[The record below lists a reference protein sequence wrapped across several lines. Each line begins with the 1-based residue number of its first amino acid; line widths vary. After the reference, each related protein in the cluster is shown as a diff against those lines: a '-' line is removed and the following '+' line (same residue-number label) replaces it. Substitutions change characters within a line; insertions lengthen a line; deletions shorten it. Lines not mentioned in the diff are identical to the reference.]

1 MVVEFFTNN
10 YLLTLKEWSYMGD
23 DEKILYIAHDN
34 MVIKDNK
41 GKILD
46 FRYFL
51 SSATFQFKVLTFVG
65 RFSR

>member
-1 MVVEFFTNN
+1 
-10 YLLTLKEWSYMGD
+10 MGD
-23 DEKILYIAHDN
+23 DEKILYIAHDD